1 MEVVLE
7 VWGLNTQSRLASKHR
22 QAASLGVGGSVGEA
36 TKDEF
41 CAGQPGYVAAGALL
55 CGGTLTNVT
64 APYAACKL
72 AKSVDVVTV
81 DPSAEILT
89 MPNWPAS
96 LCAGK
101 YEKATP
107 PDQTGA
113 ARVPNSA
120 ATSAQGRGY
129 GLLHPYS
136 LKYAT
141 TLKPEKSPVT
151 GA

>member
-1 MEVVLE
+1 M
-7 VWGLNTQSRLASKHR
+7 NTQSRLASKHR

-41 CAGQPGYVAAGALL
+41 CPGQAGYDAAGALL
-55 CGGTLTNVT
+55 CGGVLTNVT

-81 DPSAEILT
+81 DPEILT

-113 ARVPNSA
+113 ARVPNNA

-141 TLKPEKSPVT
+141 TLKPEKSPVMP
-151 GA
+151 A

>member
-7 VWGLNTQSRLASKHR
+7 VWGLNRQSRLACKHR
-22 QAASLGVGGSVGEA
+22 QAESLGVGGSVVEA
-36 TKDEF
+36 RRVEF
-41 CAGQPGYVAAGALL
+41 CAGQAGYDAAGALL
-55 CGGTLTNVT
+55 CGGSVTNVT

-72 AKSVDVVTV
+72 VKSVDVVTV
-81 DPSAEILT
+81 DPSIVT

-113 ARVPNSA
+113 ASVPNSA

-141 TLKPEKSPVT
+141 TL
-151 GA
+151 